1 MKANKFVFTFK
12 SIGTQWEIETHEQ
25 LDHRL
30 KQRILQRTNQFET
43 TYSRFRQDSLVTRMA
58 TAPEG
63 GCFDFPDD
71 AVALF
76 ALYDKLHTATGG
88 AVDPLVG
95 RDLEL
100 LGYDRTYSLTPVP
113 EHYRAKVH
121 ARESASWSKDVIR
134 HGTSLVTRHPL
145 VIDVGAAGKGY
156 LVDIV
161 SDILIE
167 DGFTEFIV
175 DGSGDIHHSG
185 ESSIQVG
192 LEHPF
197 DPNLVI
203 GVVNLKNRALCASA
217 VNRRTWGDGLH
228 HVIDARTSIPVRDV
242 VATWVIADDAATAD
256 GLATALFFTQA
267 EHLAE
272 VFRFSYVRMFV
283 DGRAE
288 FSQNFDGEL
297 FY

>member
-1 MKANKFVFTFK
+1 MNANKFVFTFE
-12 SIGTQWEIETHEQ
+12 SIGTKWEIETHEQ

-30 KQRILQRTNQFET
+30 KQRILERINQFET

-71 AVALF
+71 SVALF
-76 ALYDKLHTATGG
+76 DLYDQLHTATGG
-88 AVDPLVG
+88 AVDPLIG

-121 ARESASWSKDVIR
+121 DRGRASWSKDIIR
-134 HGTSLVTRHPL
+134 HDTFLVTRRPL

-175 DGSGDIHHSG
+175 DGSGDLRHFG
-185 ESSIQVG
+185 ESGIQVG

-197 DPNLVI
+197 DPLGIWTGSRGLGLRNQIL
-203 GVVNLKNRALCASA
+203 
-217 VNRRTWGDGLH
+217 RRCY
-228 HVIDARTSIPVRDV
+228 SIC
-242 VATWVIADDAATAD
+242 WI
-256 GLATALFFTQA
+256 
-267 EHLAE
+267 
-272 VFRFSYVRMFV
+272 SYIC
-283 DGRAE
+283 GHCIYLIYGSYLPEA
-288 FSQNFDGEL
+288 
-297 FY
+297 